1 MTAGGAVWRGKEP
14 PPPGI
19 SKRFWSRCSE
29 KPDMELGT
37 PASSLDLIG
46 LKRSLVRIL
55 FVHRFLAD
63 VEHCLSE
70 LKKARFVL
78 SADVVVT
85 PEQFAERL
93 RREPFDLVVAE
104 HPSPNW
110 QEMQVL
116 DVLCEMKKDIP
127 VIFLVYGL
135 KRETAA
141 KFILGGVSD
150 CIEMYRISHLPVAV
164 HRALDEKA
172 LRDQRNRAE
181 KELRRSEARYRAL
194 AGNLSYGICRCGL
207 DGGFLEVNDAMV
219 RMLGYESREELLP
232 FGLAR
237 EILQD
242 PGRRAQLLGRSVAN
256 AQVDPIEIDWK
267 RKDLTTLKVRLSG
280 REVLSEQGELEAYEI
295 IAEDVTRQRELEE
308 HLRTQA
314 ASDSLTGLANYRH
327 LVDVLDVE
335 IKRSERTCREFAL
348 LFFDMDGLK
357 RINDRF
363 GHMVGSQAL
372 CRLADVLSSCCR
384 GIDTPARFGGDEFAV
399 VLPET
404 NAVQADL
411 VARRICERL
420 ANDGNE
426 PKLSVSAGFA
436 VYPQNGDTIESL
448 LREADSAIYS
458 KKQQRTLATRSRY
471 TTGGQ

>member
-85 PEQFAERL
+85 REQFAERL
-93 RREPFDLVVAE
+93 RREPLDLVVAE

-110 QEMQVL
+110 QETQVL

-141 KFILGGVSD
+141 KFILRGASD
-150 CIEMYRISHLPVAV
+150 CIE
-164 HRALDEKA
+164 
-172 LRDQRNRAE
+172 
-181 KELRRSEARYRAL
+181 
-194 AGNLSYGICRCGL
+194 
-207 DGGFLEVNDAMV
+207 
-219 RMLGYESREELLP
+219 
-232 FGLAR
+232 
-237 EILQD
+237 
-242 PGRRAQLLGRSVAN
+242 
-256 AQVDPIEIDWK
+256 WK
-267 RKDLTTLKVRLSG
+267 RKDHTSLKVRLSG
-280 REVLSEQGELEAYEI
+280 REVLSEQGELEGYEV
-295 IAEDVTRQRELEE
+295 IAEDVTRQRELED
-308 HLRTQA
+308 HLRQQA

-327 LVDVLDVE
+327 LVDVLDGE
-335 IKRSERTCREFAL
+335 IKRSSRTSREFAL
-348 LFFDMDGLK
+348 LFFDLDELK
-357 RINDRF
+357 QINDRY
-363 GHMVGSQAL
+363 GHMIGSQAL
-372 CRLADVLSSCCR
+372 CRLADVLSSSCR
-384 GIDTPARFGGDEFAV
+384 GIHTTARYGGDECA
-399 VLPET
+399 L
-404 NAVQADL
+404 
-411 VARRICERL
+411 
-420 ANDGNE
+420 
-426 PKLSVSAGFA
+426 
-436 VYPQNGDTIESL
+436 
-448 LREADSAIYS
+448 
-458 KKQQRTLATRSRY
+458 
-471 TTGGQ
+471 